1 MSIFVW
7 VMVGVAIWHFS
18 VLVPDR
24 FYGGIVGAFAAAVT
38 GALLSGYLLPS
49 PGIPPH
55 NPPGVAEALWPVPG
69 AILALACA
77 YVYGAKRES
86 AVPHREPGAD
96 GGDNRSRSTPR
107 RSPSAA
113 RR

>member
-24 FYGGIVGAFAAAVT
+24 FYGGIAGAFAAAVT
-38 GALLSGYLLPS
+38 GALFSGFVLPS

-55 NPPGVAEALWPVPG
+55 NPPGATEALWPVPG

-77 YVYGAKRES
+77 YVYGARREPT
-86 AVPHREPGAD
+86 ARLREPGAD
-96 GGDNRSRSTPR
+96 GREHHSMSTR
-107 RSPSAA
+107 RRAPSA
-113 RR
+113 RE